1 MKSISLVKY
10 LKRITFGKSLKKVSD
25 LSDFKIPGQITAE
38 KSATAINLRLPE
50 HQFDLGFTIERRDK
64 LVLRGF
70 TNKIIFIS
78 KVPKDQTGLLSN
90 VVISWFFG
98 DLLMKLF
105 SLVKS
110 RKTQWVYYRTS

>member
-1 MKSISLVKY
+1 MKSISVVKY
-10 LKRITFGKSLKKVSD
+10 LKRITFGKSLKKVSDLSD

-64 LVLRGF
+64 LVLWGF
-70 TNKIIFIS
+70 TNEIIFVS
-78 KVPKDQTGLLSN
+78 KVPKDLQGLLSN

-98 DLLMKLF
+98 DLLMKLENQF
-105 SLVKS
+105 H
-110 RKTQWVYYRTS
+110 Q